1 VCRASQRESLKRG
14 ISYCAI
20 LIPSIEKGATYELGN
35 RPLDDNLTLGDNL
48 KSDIRT
54 LCVLLDRVSLVWA
67 GDGWWGRGLVL
78 YEPHPRAEHH
88 RRVCRPVTLAKW
100 PSRKFPSPRRF
111 ARRGLSSSFHHWAGD
126 GGLHDAANNTVSTW
140 RCSHGCFSGLRL
152 HHDAQTD
159 KKSTN
164 NWLTCDE
171 ARRIAVNIAKLP
183 ELLSR

>member
-1 VCRASQRESLKRG
+1 VLRGNYLLKIGELNNNNVARRIAANIAKASGAVENRLSFLVCRASQRESLKRG

-88 RRVCRPVTLAKW
+88 RRVCRPVTLAK
-100 PSRKFPSPRRF
+100 
-111 ARRGLSSSFHHWAGD
+111 
-126 GGLHDAANNTVSTW
+126 
-140 RCSHGCFSGLRL
+140 
-152 HHDAQTD
+152 
-159 KKSTN
+159 
-164 NWLTCDE
+164 
-171 ARRIAVNIAKLP
+171 
-183 ELLSR
+183 